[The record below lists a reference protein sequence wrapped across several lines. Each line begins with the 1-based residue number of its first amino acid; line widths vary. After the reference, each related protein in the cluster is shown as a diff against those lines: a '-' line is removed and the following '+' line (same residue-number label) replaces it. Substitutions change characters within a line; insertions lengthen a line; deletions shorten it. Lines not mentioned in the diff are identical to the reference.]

1 MYNKEGNIKLETSAH
16 YVPVGN
22 TNIKFY
28 DSDIG
33 TADLIFYITRNQRPL
48 EVSDVN
54 VDCFLV
60 LKAND
65 GSYIVDK
72 ASVVDPLKGKAQY
85 TIPTEFLKH
94 TGKVQAQLFIAVHG
108 VDKVVTEVDF
118 TFEIQNSL
126 LSSVPAVDKLNYIR
140 TFDDLKERIEQR
152 VQYIEE
158 SIENGD
164 DYVAQMDATASS
176 GMKALNDRS
185 VQVINEIHEL
195 ADNYKT
201 ELNEV
206 KNNNITQINTRAD
219 QIKAEVEKL
228 NNYDT
233 TNWQKVKLTSDSGIR
248 TYLTKGSVKDIKAL
262 NFGYYETVVAGTT
275 DATEFPPATYGGFV
289 EIDVTKSDA
298 GRMQIKVAQSSN
310 GRTFWRYIHTNGASD
325 TGWLEVPRFADITT
339 METTTGSQNKANTAE
354 SKAKSY
360 ADEKV
365 NSQHKVLFSGSVSNV
380 GSTVSLTGS
389 IYDYS
394 MIVISGESPSGVFNE
409 VVLPAAI
416 QTNIVIQTN
425 NSREA
430 DTILYG
436 LYELK
441 LDVTNGTA
449 LTVVEDVSFDA
460 TGNIVSDPNSNAFI
474 VQRIEGWK

>member
-1 MYNKEGNIKLETSAH
+1 MYNKESKIKLETSAH

-22 TNIKFY
+22 TNIVFY

-48 EVSDVN
+48 EVSDAN

-72 ASVVDPLKGKAQY
+72 ANVIDPLKGKTQY

-94 TGKVQAQLFIAVHG
+94 TGKVQVQLFIAVHG
-108 VDKVVTEVDF
+108 IDKVVTEVDF
-118 TFEIQNSL
+118 SFEIRDSL
-126 LSSVPAVDKLNYIR
+126 LSTVPAVDKLNYIR

-158 SIENGD
+158 SIENGN
-164 DYVAQMDATASS
+164 DYVAQMDATVTS

-185 VQVINEIHEL
+185 AQVINEIHEL

-201 ELNEV
+201 ELNTI
-206 KNNNITQINTRAD
+206 KDDNINQLNTRAN
-219 QIKAEVEKL
+219 QIKSEVEKL

-233 TNWQKVKLTSDSGIR
+233 ANWQKAKLTSDSGIR
-248 TYLTKGSVKDIKAL
+248 TYLNKGSVTNIKAL
-262 NFGYYETVVAGTT
+262 NFGFYETVVAGTT
-275 DATEFPPATYGGFV
+275 DATEFPAATYGSFV
-289 EIDVTKSDA
+289 EIDVMKSDS

-310 GRTFWRYIHTNGASD
+310 GRTFWRYIHTNGSSE
-325 TGWLEVPRFADITT
+325 TGWLEVPQLANIST
-339 METTTGSQNKANTAE
+339 METTTGSQTKANTAE
-354 SKAKSY
+354 SKAKFY
-360 ADEKV
+360 TEEKL
-365 NSQHKVLFSGSVSNV
+365 SLQHKVLFSGSISNV

-389 IYDYS
+389 IYDYN

-409 VVLPAAI
+409 IVLPATI
-416 QTNIVIQTN
+416 QTNILIQTN

-436 LYELK
+436 FYELK
-441 LDVTNGTA
+441 LEVTNGTV

-460 TGNIVSDPNSNAFI
+460 VGNIVSEPNSNAFI